1 MTKTARARKKANHR
15 LHHPHP
21 AHVQRVNPDHPDGAR
36 LPALC
41 LACRPGK
48 KKWDRSQAGK
58 AI

>member
-21 AHVQRVNPDHPDGAR
+21 AHVRRPSLDHPEGTP
-36 LPALC
+36 LPVLC
-41 LACRPGK
+41 PACRPGP

-58 AI
+58 AV